1 MARYTLRIPN
11 NDYTPSF
18 ISKDG
23 GYDQPAFAG
32 SKSLFTRLGSLL
44 ILLHHQYSNQ
54 HCQSHFL
61 LKSVISYD
69 YLKDTVELSQR
80 FGRARQKDSS
90 LTLMS
95 ERKDRPLSALK
106 DVKVRQE
113 RIIKQYQPFAEKHIS
128 QARKQSQADRERA
141 AFSLLMD
148 TVKCER
154 NALEVLKIYAAK
166 TKAVVKETLMDLESD
181 KHFTC
186 KYEYTSLTRT
196 VAGMGKET
204 TKQQA
209 RNASALGILTQ
220 LREMKNSSA

>member
-1 MARYTLRIPN
+1 M
-11 NDYTPSF
+11 
-18 ISKDG
+18 
-23 GYDQPAFAG
+23 
-32 SKSLFTRLGSLL
+32 
-44 ILLHHQYSNQ
+44 
-54 HCQSHFL
+54 FL

-141 AFSLLMD
+141 AFSVLAGIA
-148 TVKCER
+148 KCEL

-166 TKAVVKETLMDLESD
+166 TKAVVKETLMDLGPD

-186 KYEYTSLTRT
+186 KYEYASLTRT
-196 VAGMGKET
+196 VAGMGTET

-209 RNASALGILTQ
+209 RNVAALNILTQ
-220 LREMKNSSA
+220 LREMYNSSA